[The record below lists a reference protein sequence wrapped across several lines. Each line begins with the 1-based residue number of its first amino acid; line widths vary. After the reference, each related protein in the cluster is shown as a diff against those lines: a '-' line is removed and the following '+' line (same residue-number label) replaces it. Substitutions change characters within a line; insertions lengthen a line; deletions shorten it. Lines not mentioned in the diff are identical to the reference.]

1 MSEEEAK
8 QDSILKQPLKDY
20 VDQRTADFITNGN
33 IDARWDEYLS
43 GLDKLDVDKFV
54 EMYSEIASRS
64 KVN

>member
-33 IDARWDEYLS
+33 IDAVGTS
-43 GLDKLDVDKFV
+43 
-54 EMYSEIASRS
+54 I
-64 KVN
+64 